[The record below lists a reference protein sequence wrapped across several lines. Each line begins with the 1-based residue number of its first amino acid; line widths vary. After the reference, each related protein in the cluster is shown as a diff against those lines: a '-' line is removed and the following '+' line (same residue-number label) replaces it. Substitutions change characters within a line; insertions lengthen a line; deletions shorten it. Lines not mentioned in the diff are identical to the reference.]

1 MKLHE
6 FVEWFRNDIAYVAP
20 ELWPGRITWFLD
32 EVKERY
38 ASVEQLEEEECWPDD

>member
-6 FVEWFRNDIAYVAP
+6 FVEWFRNDIAYKAP
-20 ELWPGRITWFLD
+20 EQWPGRITWFLD

-38 ASVEQLEEEECWPDD
+38 PNLEDNDDD